1 LPFPQRRREGGKIAK
16 ESIINQTY
24 PTKIS
29 PNPSFSKRGI
39 PPFLKGG
46 KRGFGLGCPHY
57 YGLTNNF
64 WHFSALLAF

>member
-1 LPFPQRRREGGKIAK
+1 MICGSELTE
-16 ESIINQTY
+16 ESIIDQTY
-24 PTKIS
+24 PSKIS

-39 PPFLKGG
+39 PPFRKGG